1 VNKSLN
7 CNPFTL
13 TVYTDHKPL
22 VYIFSKKESTN
33 SSHLK
38 WIISILNA
46 QVTYEE
52 GKNNFIADVLLRI
65 VTINNNDNN
74 KNDLNINDISSSKLV
89 SEQPVETINIITSTN
104 NNHSNVNAESD
115 SDTINTYMKEFMRK
129 RIININGTEYYIQD

>member
-1 VNKSLN
+1 M
-7 CNPFTL
+7 
-13 TVYTDHKPL
+13 
-22 VYIFSKKESTN
+22 
-33 SSHLK
+33 K

-115 SDTINTYMKEFMRK
+115 SDTINTYMKEFLRK
-129 RIININGTEYYIQD
+129 RIININGTEYYKQD